1 MGIRRAGAGRRAAT
15 LAAVAALAVALA
27 ACGGGGDGS
36 QGTAGGKQ
44 TISFLTHW
52 SPPQVKMLQDAAAAF
67 TKQNPDITVEI
78 RAVPFGNL
86 LSTLRT
92 QGPSPNGP
100 TIAGVYDLWLPE
112 LVRDGLAAPAAQAG
126 ADDVKGNWPANLAED
141 VTKDGKVYGYPNEV
155 DLYALNYNK
164 KLFAEAGV
172 ASPPKTWDELVTAAQ
187 KLTKRDGGRITQQ
200 GFGVITSWPAGVVH
214 PWLSLV
220 ASNGGALLDGTTPK
234 LDDPRV
240 TAATDLY
247 KRLLDAKVTDPAMS
261 SANANTTGPYLDSF
275 VNGKTAML
283 IMANWWQGSLKQ
295 AMGERYQDVA
305 VAPVPVGPSGSK
317 SASVSYAWLT
327 MVNAK
332 ADQARRAAAWK
343 FLAYLNGPDSGKSG
357 SSAMGDILI
366 SMGILPSRTSDI
378 QAHQT
383 ELADPFLK
391 VYVDELPNAVP
402 FPTVLGGEEMTV
414 AIQKQVEQV
423 VFGKA
428 DPATAMRTAQSEAAS
443 ILQRANGN

>member
-1 MGIRRAGAGRRAAT
+1 MRTARGGRWARALAG
-15 LAAVAALAVALA
+15 VAALALAVA
-27 ACGGGGDGS
+27 ACGGDGGSD
-36 QGTAGGKQ
+36 GTAGGKQ

-67 TKQNPDITVEI
+67 SRQDPNVTVEI

-100 TIAGVYDLWLPE
+100 TIAGIYDLWLPE
-112 LVRDGLAAPAAQAG
+112 LVRDGLAAPAPQGVSQDVG
-126 ADDVKGNWPANLAED
+126 ANWPANLAAD
-141 VTKDGKVYGYPNEV
+141 VTKEGKVYGYPNEV

-164 KLFAEAGV
+164 RLFAEAGV
-172 ASPPKTWDELVTAAQ
+172 AAPPKTWDELLDAAR
-187 KLTKRDGGRITQQ
+187 KLTKRDGDRITQQ

-234 LDDPRV
+234 LTDPQV
-240 TAATDLY
+240 AAATDLY
-247 KRLLDAKVTDPAMS
+247 KRLVDAKVTDPAMS
-261 SANANTTGPYLDSF
+261 NANANTTGPYLDSF

-295 AMGERYQDVA
+295 AMGDRYGDVA
-305 VAPVPVGPSGSK
+305 VAPVPVGPSGTR
-317 SASVSYAWLT
+317 SASVSYSWLT

-332 ADQARRAAAWK
+332 ADPAKQDAAWK
-343 FLAYLNGPDSGKSG
+343 FLTYLNGPTSGKNG
-357 SSAMGDILI
+357 SSAMADILL

-378 QAHQT
+378 QAHQA

-391 VYVDELPNAVP
+391 AYVDELPNAVP

-414 AIQKQVEQV
+414 AIQKQIEQV
-423 VFGKA
+423 VFGRA
-428 DPATAMRTAQSEAAS
+428 DPAQAMQAAQAEAAA
-443 ILQRANGN
+443 ILQRAGGN